1 MTVLEIGFITGS
13 LISVCMIFCVKVINQ
28 LENSRCTRITNC
40 CGTSCERDLSMVVE
54 SVPVDNTPPDPIIPP
69 PTRPIIT
76 SPRPL
81 PTLKIPKK
89 LKPTLDELR
98 SRFEKK

>member
-1 MTVLEIGFITGS
+1 MTILEIGFIAGS

-54 SVPVDNTPPDPIIPP
+54 SVPVDNIPP
-69 PTRPIIT
+69 APIIT
-76 SPRPL
+76 QPPRPQTPVPR
-81 PTLKIPKK
+81 PTLKVPT
-89 LKPTLDELR
+89 LKPTLQELR
-98 SRFEKK
+98 SRFENK

>member
-54 SVPVDNTPPDPIIPP
+54 SVPVDNTPPDPIIPRP
-69 PTRPIIT
+69 PTPT
-76 SPRPL
+76 PP
-81 PTLKIPKK
+81 PTLKIPK
-89 LKPTLDELR
+89 LKPTLQELK
-98 SRFEKK
+98 SRFEK